1 MLGGILPA
9 ALRDAV
15 VPPLLLNSTC
25 SIGVRVGAVSATVA
39 ALAKGV
45 AMRMMLG
52 KIQGT
57 LMALVGV
64 VGLGV
69 GALAYRGTA
78 QEKAEK
84 QVESPAQVVPPTVAS
99 EGTAEK
105 FEVRTTNFQVVAS
118 SKRVAR
124 LIGEAAERQRKDIA
138 IKWLNE
144 ELPTW
149 DKPCSIT
156 VEQMEHPH
164 GGYSSFSFNDEGK
177 LRKPSLMLWGTVEQL
192 LSCELPHEVTHLV
205 LADHFGRP
213 IPRWANEGCAML
225 AEDDEQQAHYV
236 KVMKQIQENSIGLAP
251 LGKLLPKMDGYADLA
266 IFNAQAR
273 SLTEFLIKKG
283 EHRRFLAFVK
293 SGMEKDW
300 DSACQSVYGFKNV
313 EELEVSWL
321 RAIGNKELQAPV
333 KGQATQSEQKG
344 PAPRFVEALFVENQ
358 LLLYDANDYHE
369 FATSLRLMEGKAVLV
384 VSGWPRSG
392 WNSVDPNP
400 VRAFRADGKPLTSEQ
415 WQKAL
420 AKKQWILV
428 AGDAEPVN
436 PCYLKLLR
444 DDTIV
449 LILLNVR
456 PDVTVKSVE

>member
-1 MLGGILPA
+1 MTPRQILPILHYLCKVKADPPSPWVEDARLLEQYRHDGDETAFAQLVRRHGPRVLAVCRRVLGDQHDAEDAFQATFLLLARKAAGLRQPERLGPWLHGVAVRTALKARGRRRHLLPLRDDLAAVADEDLLWQDLRPVLDEAIASLPWRYRDPVILCYLEGASTSEAALQLGCPSGTIRSRLTRARALLRTRLVKRGVGVPARMLGGILPA

-156 VEQMEHPH
+156 VEQM
-164 GGYSSFSFNDEGK
+164 
-177 LRKPSLMLWGTVEQL
+177 
-192 LSCELPHEVTHLV
+192 
-205 LADHFGRP
+205 
-213 IPRWANEGCAML
+213 
-225 AEDDEQQAHYV
+225 
-236 KVMKQIQENSIGLAP
+236 
-251 LGKLLPKMDGYADLA
+251 
-266 IFNAQAR
+266 
-273 SLTEFLIKKG
+273 
-283 EHRRFLAFVK
+283 
-293 SGMEKDW
+293 
-300 DSACQSVYGFKNV
+300 
-313 EELEVSWL
+313 
-321 RAIGNKELQAPV
+321 
-333 KGQATQSEQKG
+333 
-344 PAPRFVEALFVENQ
+344 
-358 LLLYDANDYHE
+358 
-369 FATSLRLMEGKAVLV
+369 
-384 VSGWPRSG
+384 
-392 WNSVDPNP
+392 
-400 VRAFRADGKPLTSEQ
+400 
-415 WQKAL
+415 
-420 AKKQWILV
+420 
-428 AGDAEPVN
+428 
-436 PCYLKLLR
+436 
-444 DDTIV
+444 
-449 LILLNVR
+449 
-456 PDVTVKSVE
+456 